1 MQENS
6 YRQVPVSWAGRVR
19 TGNRQ
24 AFEYVKDFEVS
35 CRFNENLTREQIYKE
50 IEKTKWPLSRVV
62 GLVLRPGGLVDFT
75 LKSKEAAV
83 NFAQILKNLDSI
95 KNAIAYADSVVEV
108 RIDFIPPGFPS
119 EPISAYLQQNH
130 GEITGTPIRI
140 ADRFN
145 IQTGTR
151 VFKMTRED
159 LEENPIPSYLFFGK
173 YKFRVRYTGQ
183 KTTCGYC
190 AENDH
195 LERNCTKKQNMITLV
210 RNSKLEKRLAK
221 QTNKAETSNPPITQE
236 EAQNSFED
244 QSPVIERNEKKK
256 MNENLQPTAPTNRDS
271 GKRPLS
277 DSSDSPTMKHR
288 NKRKNSKGERDDSPS
303 SRRDPEISSGT
314 SDEDDV
320 SEFQLFADPCC
331 HELIQKCT
339 GRHFACACQKQ
350 FYRCKCG
357 WKLLGL
363 EKGVYKCNSCDAI
376 VANCV
381 SCGSFQVK
389 KKGKLFQCESCH
401 YQLTKELHRSTNF

>member
-1 MQENS
+1 MHENT

-35 CRFNENLTREQIYKE
+35 CRFNENLTRVQIYKE
-50 IEKTKWPLSRVV
+50 IEKTKCPLSRVV
-62 GLVLRPGGLVDFT
+62 GLVLRPGGLADFT

-95 KNAIAYADSVVEV
+95 KNAIAYVDSVVEV

-159 LEENPIPSYLFFGK
+159 LEENPI
-173 YKFRVRYTGQ
+173 
-183 KTTCGYC
+183 
-190 AENDH
+190 ENDH
-195 LERNCTKKQNMITLV
+195 LERNCTKKQNMTTLV

-221 QTNKAETSNPPITQE
+221 QTNEAETSNPPTTQE

-244 QSPVIERNEKKK
+244 QRPTIERNEKQK
-256 MNENLQPTAPTNRDS
+256 MNENLQPTTPTNRDS

-314 SDEDDV
+314 SDYDEV
-320 SEFQLFADPCC
+320 SKFQLFADPCC
-331 HELIQKCT
+331 HKLIQKCT
-339 GRHFACACQKQ
+339 
-350 FYRCKCG
+350 
-357 WKLLGL
+357 
-363 EKGVYKCNSCDAI
+363 
-376 VANCV
+376 
-381 SCGSFQVK
+381 
-389 KKGKLFQCESCH
+389 
-401 YQLTKELHRSTNF
+401 